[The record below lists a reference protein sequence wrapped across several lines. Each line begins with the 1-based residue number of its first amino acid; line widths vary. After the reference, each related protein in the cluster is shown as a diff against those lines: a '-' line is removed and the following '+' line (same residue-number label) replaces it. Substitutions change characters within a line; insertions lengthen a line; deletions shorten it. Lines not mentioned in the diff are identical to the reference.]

1 MTVEEL
7 SKIQAEMPTAELIE
21 KTKAWNTRLCRSGGR
36 EWTLRVPVSEN
47 DPDMLIG
54 EVCKRLESL
63 EAENAAIR
71 DAVKEMQR
79 MLLPLERLEIGLPE
93 TFKAVI
99 IGTDLENLDAYRQ
112 TLEKALA
119 KINESK

>member
-1 MTVEEL
+1 
-7 SKIQAEMPTAELIE
+7 MPTAELIE

-63 EAENAAIR
+63 EAENAALR
-71 DAVKEMQR
+71 DAVAEMQR
-79 MLLPLERLEIGLPE
+79 MLPVLDFLSWHEKGWAMALEENGVL
-93 TFKAVI
+93 
-99 IGTDLENLDAYRQ
+99 NLDAYRQ
-112 TLEKALA
+112 TLENALA
-119 KINESK
+119 KIEDNK